1 MEIKQTGGPG
11 FNALENFG
19 RNINK
24 EVIANKIDPII
35 GREEE
40 IRRVIEILSRKSKNN
55 PVLIGEPGV
64 GKTAI
69 VEGLAQRI
77 VHRDVPDNLL
87 DKEIWELNLSSL
99 IAGAS
104 YQGQFEERLTQ
115 IINQIKNSNSQI
127 ILFIDEV
134 HQLVG
139 MGKTSGAMDAA
150 NILKPMMARGEIKLI
165 GATTLNEY
173 RQFIEPDAAL
183 ERRMTKVLVTEPTK
197 TEALTIMRG
206 LKEKWEVFHGVKITD
221 NALISAVDLSERYI
235 SDRFLPDKAID
246 LIDEACAKVQTEM
259 HSMPEELD
267 HIRREIINLKTEKAS
282 LEKDNDAKAVDRLK
296 IIEDKLLVLQEE
308 DKKLTDIWSKEKE
321 EADKIIELKSK
332 IDNARSMIEQYQ
344 SQGEYAKASRLL
356 YYEIPELEQQKSQ
369 QEEKVRQQD
378 NRLIKDTVTEN
389 EVSEVIAKSTGIPLN
404 KIVETE
410 KEKLLNLDKNLLKRV
425 KGQDEAVKLVSNAVL
440 RGRAGINDPNRPIG
454 SFLFIGPTGVGKTEV
469 AKALAYELF
478 NTEKAMIRFDMSEF
492 MERHSVSKLIGAPP
506 GYVGYEKA
514 GELTESVRRNPYSV
528 ILFDEIEKAHPD
540 VLNLFLQILD
550 EGSLK
555 DSQGRSVNF
564 KNTIIIMTSN
574 IGADKILN
582 NEKDKVMEELNRYL
596 KPELINRI
604 DEIVIFNPLDEKVV
618 KEISIR
624 LLNEVS
630 ERLHQEGYL
639 VQFNDAIS
647 EIIAKRAFDAQ
658 YGARPIKRWIQK
670 HIENNLAQLIIQNE
684 ITKNFEFKID
694 FNETDDTL
702 KVNKK

>member
-1 MEIKQTGGPG
+1 
-11 FNALENFG
+11 
-19 RNINK
+19 
-24 EVIANKIDPII
+24 
-35 GREEE
+35 
-40 IRRVIEILSRKSKNN
+40 
-55 PVLIGEPGV
+55 
-64 GKTAI
+64 
-69 VEGLAQRI
+69 
-77 VHRDVPDNLL
+77 
-87 DKEIWELNLSSL
+87 
-99 IAGAS
+99 
-104 YQGQFEERLTQ
+104 
-115 IINQIKNSNSQI
+115 
-127 ILFIDEV
+127 
-134 HQLVG
+134 
-139 MGKTSGAMDAA
+139 
-150 NILKPMMARGEIKLI
+150 
-165 GATTLNEY
+165 
-173 RQFIEPDAAL
+173 
-183 ERRMTKVLVTEPTK
+183 MTKVLVTEPTK

-267 HIRREIINLKTEKAS
+267 HIRREIVNLKTEKAS
-282 LEKDNDAKAVDRLK
+282 LEKDNDAKSIDRLK
-296 IIEDKLLVLQEE
+296 IIEDKLVILQEE
-308 DKKLTDIWSKEKE
+308 DKKLTDIWSKEKQ

-332 IDNARSMIEQYQ
+332 IDNARSLIEQYQ
-344 SQGEYAKASRLL
+344 SQGEYTKASKLL
-356 YYEIPELEQQKSQ
+356 YYEIPELEQQKSL

-389 EVSEVIAKSTGIPLN
+389 EVSEVISKSTGIPLN

-410 KEKLLNLDKNLLKRV
+410 KEKLLNLDKNLSKRV
-425 KGQDEAVKLVSNAVL
+425 KGQDKAIKLVSNAVL

-528 ILFDEIEKAHPD
+528 ILFDEIEKAHQD

-555 DSQGRSVNF
+555 DSQGRIVNF

-582 NEKDKVMEELNRYL
+582 NEKAKAIEELNHYL

-604 DEIVIFNPLDEKVV
+604 DEIIVFNPLDDKVV

-624 LLNEVS
+624 LLDEVS
-630 ERLHQEGYL
+630 ARLHQEGYL
-639 VQFNDAIS
+639 IKFSDNVS
-647 EIIAKRAFDAQ
+647 EIISKRAFDPQ
-658 YGARPIKRWIQK
+658 YGARPVKRWIQK
-670 HIENNLAQLIIQNE
+670 YIENNLAQLIIQSDIFKNKEFE
-684 ITKNFEFKID
+684 IG
-694 FNETDDTL
+694 FNEKDDTL
-702 KVNKK
+702 IINKK